1 MTTGSRHALAM
12 VVRGMSA
19 DHEGPAEILGVRLKF
34 ANVNE
39 RNDSMKNMKN
49 ILMRLWKEEE
59 GQDLLEYALL
69 IVLVVLVAAAAINP
83 LGASIAAVYTAANAC
98 ITTFTCAT

>member
-1 MTTGSRHALAM
+1 MQLD
-12 VVRGMSA
+12 V
-19 DHEGPAEILGVRLKF
+19 

-39 RNDSMKNMKN
+39 RNQKMKN

-69 IVLVVLVAAAAINP
+69 IVLVVLVAAASISP
-83 LGASIAAVYTAANAC
+83 LGTSIAAIYTAANTC
-98 ITTFTCAT
+98 ITGGTCAAP